1 MVSKS
6 ILNEYY
12 NIPLNQIGFFQYNN
26 ENYYLSKNND
36 ISKYVQYINLTHFP
50 AYSLLNNIFNQP
62 ISDNHCLYKYQNN
75 NIDINDLIYYSLQ
88 IIETKNVVD
97 IKKSWIKL
105 MNDSQSNFK
114 NELVY
119 HYNFALGQLAIELL
133 NFYFSKDIQIKL
145 GFEHIVSYPDV
156 KNICNPDNL
165 VIATRI
171 NDLEY
176 LFCHDF
182 ITDEQMIR
190 IIEKY
195 YLDERDLI
203 ILLCKN
209 IYPNIFFT
217 NVLNNQ
223 INLNEEYKR
232 LKNNLSHI
240 KRLINILNHYIK
252 IPIIYWIKNNVNTL

>member
-26 ENYYLSKNND
+26 DEYYFSNNID
-36 ISKYVQYINLTHFP
+36 LTIYVQYMNLTHFP
-50 AYSLLNNIFNQP
+50 PYRIVNNIFNH
-62 ISDNHCLYKYQNN
+62 SVSENHILYQYQNN
-75 NIDINDLIYYSLQ
+75 NINIEELINHSLQ
-88 IIETKNVVD
+88 IIETRSTAY

-105 MNDSQSNFK
+105 MNDSQQSFR

-133 NFYFSKDIQIKL
+133 NFYFSKDINIKL
-145 GFEHIVSYPDV
+145 GFEHIIVYPDV
-156 KNICNPDNL
+156 KNICNPDNIVL
-165 VIATRI
+165 ATRI

-182 ITDEQMIR
+182 LTGEQLVH
-190 IIEKY
+190 IINNY
-195 YLDERDLI
+195 HLDEKDLVL
-203 ILLCKN
+203 LLCKS
-209 IYPNIFFT
+209 IYPHIFLT
-217 NVLNNQ
+217 NV
-223 INLNEEYKR
+223 INGNVHLNEEYKR

-240 KRLINILNHYIK
+240 NDLIRILSQYINI
-252 IPIIYWIKNNVNTL
+252 PMIYWIKNNF